1 MLQKIYKKLRSDKA
15 NTLLENV
22 IILPLIIII
31 IYFMIL
37 ASFVIH
43 DHSTLDA
50 AAKRGTIYAARCVS
64 DPNYPMILQ
73 QSGHQSGTLD
83 TNVTALSADSFKGV
97 GDNIKPY
104 RYLVMNTAD
113 IQDATANEVYNI
125 IQQTK
130 IPWREIETGDI
141 VVKVDNKIIYQNVEV
156 SITARY
162 PLPQIF
168 GNFGLPTEFNY
179 TVSAVTA
186 VNDPDEFI
194 RNVDLIVDVCAAIDQ
209 KTGGNIQKVLAK
221 LNDMGT
227 RLTQFL
233 SGENGVGGSGGG
245 GTNPAGGSGG
255 ESENIYIAD
264 AGENGGDDADTEAGE
279 SGATG
284 GLGFVYADQG
294 EDEKPQEGSDALEGG
309 TTEGEEAT
317 PQQIRDAMIA
327 NFGQGTIDIISE
339 GVDTSTWTE
348 EDWRFYITE
357 YLQNGSRPEDWDIP
371 IPAPKPSSTPEPTA
385 TPSVQVAINCYDDFK
400 EASLNIGKRTDLT
413 NEQKVAELQKLLENS
428 NFKTDI
434 NVPSDAQYIDRFDSD
449 GTIIYNWPPK
459 LGFEEGTIKPI
470 SRTDGLPDTWDR
482 YGHLGGTNFSDVP
495 PTGSYSYS
503 ERAIP
508 YVENKEA
515 YHTGTF
521 NNATYFDKIDAIK
534 NGDMDALNKILSD
547 EGIKTVDS
555 TKFAEIQKEYN
566 DRINVAVEAVGKN
579 VDVTYGLKGSVAA
592 WGDMPGGAGQLTT
605 PLRGSTMEELGILKE
620 SKS

>member
-1 MLQKIYKKLRSDKA
+1 MIQRIYKKLRSEKA
-15 NTLLENV
+15 NTFIENV
-22 IILPLIIII
+22 IILPLIIIV

-83 TNVTALSADSFKGV
+83 TNVTALTADSFNGV

-113 IQDATANEVYNI
+113 IQDATVNEVYNI

-233 SGENGVGGSGGG
+233 SGEKGIGGSGGI

-255 ESENIYIAD
+255 
-264 AGENGGDDADTEAGE
+264 GG
-279 SGATG
+279 STG
-284 GLGFVYADQG
+284 GLGFVSVDQG
-294 EDEKPQEGSDALEGG
+294 EDEKPQESSDALEGE
-309 TTEGEEAT
+309 TTEGEEVT
-317 PQQIRDAMIA
+317 PQQLRDAMIA
-327 NFGQGTIDIISE
+327 RFGQGTVDAVSE
-339 GVDTSTWTE
+339 DVDTSTWTE
-348 EDWRFYITE
+348 DDWQLYITE
-357 YLQNGSRPEDWDIP
+357 YLQNGSRPGDWDIP
-371 IPAPKPSSTPEPTA
+371 IPAPKPSSTPEPTP
-385 TPSVQVAINCYDDFK
+385 TPSVQIAINTYDEFN
-400 EASLNIGKRTDLT
+400 EASLDIGKRTDLT
-413 NEQKVAELQKLLENS
+413 DEQKVIELQKLLENS
-428 NFKTDI
+428 NYKTDL
-434 NVPSDAQYIDRFDSD
+434 NVPSDVQYVEKFDSD
-449 GTIIYNWPPK
+449 GKVHYNWPPK
-459 LGFEEGTIKPI
+459 LGFEEGTIKSI

-482 YGHLGGTNFSDVP
+482 YGYLGGTNFSDVP

-503 ERAIP
+503 ERSIP
-508 YVENKEA
+508 YIENKEA

-547 EGIKTVDS
+547 EGTKTVDS
-555 TKFAEIQKEYN
+555 SYFIALQNEYN
-566 DRINVAVEAVGKN
+566 DYLEKTVNQVESD
-579 VDVTYGLKGSVAA
+579 VDITYGLKGSVAA
-592 WGDMPGGAGQLTT
+592 WGDMSGGAGQFVT
-605 PLRGSTMEELGILKE
+605 PLSGISLEKLGILNE
-620 SKS
+620 RKS

>member
-1 MLQKIYKKLRSDKA
+1 MLQRIYKKLRSEKA
-15 NTLLENV
+15 NTLIENV
-22 IILPLIIII
+22 IILPLIIIV

-83 TNVTALSADSFKGV
+83 TNVTALTADSFNGV

-113 IQDATANEVYNI
+113 IRDDTVNEVYNI

-141 VVKVDNKIIYQNVEV
+141 VVKIDNKIIYQNVEV

-227 RLTQFL
+227 KLTQFL
-233 SGENGVGGSGGG
+233 SGEKGIGGSGGT
-245 GTNPAGGSGG
+245 GTPPAGGSGG
-255 ESENIYIAD
+255 ENEGNYIAD
-264 AGENGGDDADTEAGE
+264 AGDNAGGDDNDTEAGE
-279 SGATG
+279 GGATG
-284 GLGFVYADQG
+284 GLGFVPADQG
-294 EDEKPQEGSDALEGG
+294 EDEKPQESSDALEGG
-309 TTEGEEAT
+309 TTEGEEVT
-317 PQQIRDAMIA
+317 PQQLRDAMVA
-327 NFGQGTIDIISE
+327 RFGQGTVDAVSE

-348 EDWRFYITE
+348 YDWQFYITE
-357 YLQNGSRPEDWDIP
+357 YLQNGSLPGDWDVP
-371 IPAPKPSSTPEPTA
+371 IPVPKPSSTPEPDT
-385 TPSVQVAINCYDDFK
+385 INEVDTESYTVDDFLEEMSKLPHANISEAKK
-400 EASLNIGKRTDLT
+400 EEIISVPRGEKPDPSSYMSNSEI
-413 NEQKVAELQKLLENS
+413 AEHLAL
-428 NFKTDI
+428 
-434 NVPSDAQYIDRFDSD
+434 FD
-449 GTIIYNWPPK
+449 
-459 LGFEEGTIKPI
+459 EGVVKIQ
-470 SRTDGLPDTWDR
+470 SR
-482 YGHLGGTNFSDVP
+482 
-495 PTGSYSYS
+495 
-503 ERAIP
+503 
-508 YVENKEA
+508 EA
-515 YHTGTF
+515 YEKALQSYGGDIGDPDTGTF
-521 NNATYFDKIDAIK
+521 VLPKSVVDKAIK
-534 NGDMDALNKILSD
+534 ASNGDPRVLEKLLKLD
-547 EGIKTVDS
+547 EGYLGDSPIIVDILNPS
-555 TKFAEIQKEYN
+555 NIRVPSGNEAGAWPEYW
-566 DRINVAVEAVGKN
+566 IPGGYTGGGVPEAV
-579 VDVTYGLKGSVAA
+579 VDQIKS
-592 WGDMPGGAGQLTT
+592 GDYTV
-605 PLRGSTMEELGILKE
+605 SDVY
-620 SKS
+620 SN